1 MYHKIDI
8 KDNIVSIAPLN
19 IIKVGIIEAR
29 ENFILAYEKYAEDE
43 EKGTQPGLYY
53 MIGRLKTW
61 FMKLQA
67 GLKRRLEEYDY
78 LYIKEMIMDNPKLQL
93 NEILDIY
100 YLLNEEMDAMGLIK
114 IDTKE
119 KIEPGRAELSNR
131 HKGL

>member
-1 MYHKIDI
+1 MNNKIDI
-8 KDNIVSIAPLN
+8 KDNIVGIAPLN
-19 IIKVGIIEAR
+19 IIKIGIIESR
-29 ENFILAYEKYAEDE
+29 ENFILAYEKYAEQE
-43 EKGTQPGLYY
+43 ESGLQPSLSY

-67 GLKRRLEEYDY
+67 GLKRRMKDYDY
-78 LYIKEMIMDNPKLQL
+78 IYLKEMIMDNPKLQL

-100 YLLNEEMDAMGLIK
+100 YILNEEMDAMGLIK

-119 KIEPGRAELSNR
+119 RIEPGRVELSNR